1 MIDGA
6 VRMGM
11 PYDVASVAAAKV
23 MEGTARMVLETGEH
37 PAALKSKVCTPGGTT
52 IGGLLTMEDRGLR
65 SAIARGVEEAAN
77 ISASFAKSKNKK
89 CISYLISLF
98 LNKMH
103 HLQLRSHFE

>member
-1 MIDGA
+1 MMESMIDGA

-65 SAIARGVEEAAN
+65 VLLLEVLKRLLTYLLHLPKVKI
-77 ISASFAKSKNKK
+77 KNVFL
-89 CISYLISLF
+89 YLISLF
-98 LNKMH
+98 
-103 HLQLRSHFE
+103 

>member
-1 MIDGA
+1 MMESMIDGA

-52 IGGLLTMEDRGLR
+52 IGGLLTMEDRGL

-77 ISASFAKSKNKK
+77 ISASFAKK
-89 CISYLISLF
+89 
-98 LNKMH
+98 
-103 HLQLRSHFE
+103 

>member
-1 MIDGA
+1 MMESMIDGA

-52 IGGLLTMEDRGLR
+52 IGLLTMEDRGL

-77 ISASFAKSKNKK
+77 ISASFAKKK
-89 CISYLISLF
+89 KMYFLF
-98 LNKMH
+98 NIFI
-103 HLQLRSHFE
+103 FE

>member
-37 PAALKSKVCTPGGTT
+37 PAALKSKVYSWWYYNWWLVDHG
-52 IGGLLTMEDRGLR
+52 R
-65 SAIARGVEEAAN
+65 SWI
-77 ISASFAKSKNKK
+77 KK
-89 CISYLISLF
+89 CYC
-98 LNKMH
+98 
-103 HLQLRSHFE
+103 

>member
-37 PAALKSKVCTPGGTT
+37 PAALKSKVYPGGTT

-77 ISASFAKSKNKK
+77 ISASFAKSKKK
-89 CISYLISLF
+89 NVFLF
-98 LNKMH
+98 NIFI
-103 HLQLRSHFE
+103 FE

>member
-65 SAIARGVEEAAN
+65 VLLLEVLKRLLTYLLHLP
-77 ISASFAKSKNKK
+77 KSKNVFL
-89 CISYLISLF
+89 YLISLF